1 MEALKQ
7 VAVKQHQHEHNAK
20 EEEKYI
26 LGFWIFLASDLIL
39 FACLIATYLVL
50 VTHTNGG
57 PTGKDLFEVPQFT
70 LETLILLTSSFTCG
84 LAFHALKTGHLRRL
98 VGWIWVTVFLGLAFI
113 GIEVYEFIAYASEG
127 ATMQK
132 SAFLSAFFTLVG
144 THGLHVTLGIIWLI
158 SVAIQLITRSIQP
171 TTARKFINAGLYWHF
186 LDVVWVLIFTIVYL
200 MGVMR

>member
-1 MEALKQ
+1 MEAMKQ
-7 VAVKQHQHEHNAK
+7 VVMNQNAHEHKAK
-20 EEEKYI
+20 EEEKYV

-57 PTGKDLFEVPQFT
+57 PTGADLFEVPQFT
-70 LETLILLTSSFTCG
+70 LETFILLTSSFTCG
-84 LAFHALKTGHLRRL
+84 LAMHALKTGHVRRL
-98 VGWIWVTVFLGLAFI
+98 VGWIWVTVLLGLAFI
-113 GIEVYEFIAYASEG
+113 SIEVYEFIAYASEG

-158 SVAIQLITRSIQP
+158 SVSIQLIKRSIQP
-171 TTARKFINAGLYWHF
+171 TTTRKFMNAGLYWHF

-200 MGVMR
+200 MGVMA